1 MKDGNALLKHVHD
14 TLTRLAHELAQGH
27 TEAFLDYLKAMGR
40 FHRYSF
46 RNTLLIWLQK
56 PEATLVA
63 GLRTWNELGRRVR
76 KGEKGI
82 RILAPVVRRVVEVD
96 EEGKEVEVE
105 QVVGFRTAVVF
116 DISQTEGQPLP
127 EPPMNR
133 GSEDLFPRL
142 LEACPFRVVEASLGE
157 RHGDTDGQVIRVNR
171 ELPPGEKAATLLHE
185 WAHALLH
192 FDETGRG
199 LPRGVKELE
208 AEAVAYAVGTRL
220 GLEMVGARDYI
231 LSWAGREAQD
241 LLREV
246 LPRLYRAVEA
256 ILGQVE
262 VGKPK
267 AQAA

>member
-171 ELPPGEKAATLLHE
+171 DLPPGEKAATLLHE

-192 FDETGRG
+192 FDEAGRG

-262 VGKPK
+262 VGK

>member
-1 MKDGNALLKHVHD
+1 MGHPWNLACSPANVAKEALVYPD
-14 TLTRLAHELAQGH
+14 
-27 TEAFLDYLKAMGR
+27 
-40 FHRYSF
+40 
-46 RNTLLIWLQK
+46 
-56 PEATLVA
+56 
-63 GLRTWNELGRRVR
+63 
-76 KGEKGI
+76 
-82 RILAPVVRRVVEVD
+82 
-96 EEGKEVEVE
+96 
-105 QVVGFRTAVVF
+105 
-116 DISQTEGQPLP
+116 GQPHA

-133 GSEDLFPRL
+133 GPEDLFPRL

-157 RHGDTDGQVIRVNR
+157 RHGDTDGRVIRVNR
-171 ELPPGEKAATLLHE
+171 DLPPGEKAATLLHE

-192 FDETGRG
+192 FDEAGRG

-208 AEAVAYAVGTRL
+208 AEAVAYVVGTRL

-262 VGKPK
+262 VGKPNCPYPCLRVK
-267 AQAA
+267 REARQGNGYLSRGKHLVQLRTRVPDLGCKGKLSQSPFGEASLATHGVEIRIDEDNSQGSQSPFGEASLAT